1 MSYLYFLSWTT
12 TPWSIAA
19 NRAIAFNT
27 DAEYVIV
34 QDQAKG
40 NNYIVASDLLW
51 NNKELVEIFGSDPK
65 IIHRF
70 KNAETMADLKYTH
83 PLKADIEM
91 KI

>member
-1 MSYLYFLSWTT
+1 MLS
-12 TPWSIAA
+12 S
-19 NRAIAFNT
+19 FNT

-40 NNYIVASDLLW
+40 NNLLW
-51 NNKELVEIFGSDPK
+51 NNKELVEIEIFGSDPK